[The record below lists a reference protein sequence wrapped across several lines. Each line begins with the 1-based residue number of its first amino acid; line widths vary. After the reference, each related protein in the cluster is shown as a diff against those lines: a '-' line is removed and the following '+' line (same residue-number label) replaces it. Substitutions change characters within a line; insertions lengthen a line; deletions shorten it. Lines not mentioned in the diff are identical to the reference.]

1 MDTTYHVL
9 VNGTFT
15 NFKGEVKTL
24 TNEVNCRNSDYGNA
38 QEFICANSETHPDL
52 TFKIVM
58 ELQHRLCSINS
69 RVCV

>member
-1 MDTTYHVL
+1 MNTTYHVL

-38 QEFICANSETHPDL
+38 EEFVCANSETHPDL
-52 TFKIVM
+52 TFSIVQ
-58 ELQHRLCSINS
+58 EIRPSLTSINLG
-69 RVCV
+69 V